1 MQADP
6 IALIRRFNRAVT
18 REAGALDSSFLG
30 RGRPLGA
37 ARVLHLMSADGTDIT
52 LIRERLGLDSGLL
65 SRLLRSLEADGL
77 AELATDPADRRR
89 RIACLTAKGR
99 DEMRAYHA
107 LNDERANKTL
117 TRAGKRQDQL
127 LKAMNLIA
135 TILLQDQVDI
145 READANDP
153 AALACLA
160 AYYQILLDKIPGV
173 TPQMVTLPLADP
185 EKYRPPHGAF
195 LIAWSDDL
203 PIGCVSVRPL
213 APTVG
218 EVKRLWVDPAARGQG
233 LARRLMTAIEDKAR
247 ALGMTRLQLDTNSA
261 LHEAVKLY
269 RATGWADITP
279 YTTFPGDCWFGKD
292 L

>member
-1 MQADP
+1 
-6 IALIRRFNRAVT
+6 
-18 REAGALDSSFLG
+18 
-30 RGRPLGA
+30 
-37 ARVLHLMSADGTDIT
+37 
-52 LIRERLGLDSGLL
+52 
-65 SRLLRSLEADGL
+65 
-77 AELATDPADRRR
+77 
-89 RIACLTAKGR
+89 
-99 DEMRAYHA
+99 MRAYHA

-160 AYYQILLDKIPGV
+160 AYYQILIDKIPGV

-247 ALGMTRLQLDTNSA
+247 ALGMTRLHLDTNSA
-261 LHEAVKLY
+261 LHEAVTSLPRHRLGRYHPLHHLPRRLLVRQGPLTAPDWGGTHPSK
-269 RATGWADITP
+269 RDIRTARHGFARQKP
-279 YTTFPGDCWFGKD
+279 PDPHPRLPFARFPARGKPNSSMLRGYHGILPICLSHGRRFQD
-292 L
+292 LSGRQEML